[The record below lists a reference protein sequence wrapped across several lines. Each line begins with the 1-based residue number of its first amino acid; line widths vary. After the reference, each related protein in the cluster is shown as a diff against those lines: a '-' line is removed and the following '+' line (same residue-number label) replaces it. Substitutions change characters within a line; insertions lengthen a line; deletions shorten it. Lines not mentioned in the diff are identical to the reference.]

1 MRRRLLRL
9 ALFVVACGALF
20 ACGALAGCGAPKGD
34 TATTD
39 TRAPVAVE
47 YVRAPALIIHGRPS
61 DAAPVVT
68 KYQNGEAVD
77 VLSRRGGWTEIRIA
91 SGSGWVHAADVG
103 PAAPARVDDTK
114 PRFRRE
120 PAPVTEPG
128 AHGEMVLEAS
138 VNSDGDVVAVRV
150 VRNTTGSHGL
160 EAKNV
165 NSLQQALFEPMV
177 RHGQRTP
184 FTYEQRV
191 QY

>member
-9 ALFVVACGALF
+9 ALFVVACGALV
-20 ACGALAGCGAPKGD
+20 ACGTLAACGAPKND
-34 TATTD
+34 AATD
-39 TRAPVAVE
+39 TRAPIAVE
-47 YVRAPALIIHGRPS
+47 YVRAPEVIIHGRPS

-77 VLSRRGGWTEIRIA
+77 ILSRRGDWTEIRMA
-91 SGSGWVHAADVG
+91 SGSGWVHSADVA
-103 PAAPARVDDTK
+103 PAAATPADDTK
-114 PRFRRE
+114 PHFRRE

-138 VNSDGDVVAVRV
+138 VNSDGQVVAVRV
-150 VRNTTGSHGL
+150 VRNTTGSRSL
-160 EAKNV
+160 EAKNI

-177 RHGQRTP
+177 RHGQRMP